1 MYFYS
6 QTLDIVIP
14 TRNRREMI
22 LETLESLLANPQPDI
37 AIWVID
43 QSDQN
48 GTYKAIKDQLA
59 DERINYV
66 RSDQKGSNVARNL
79 GISLGQAP
87 LIAFTDDDCV
97 VADNWVQETLAAFEQ
112 ADIDA
117 VFGRVIDQSIG
128 LPGDNV
134 TAGIKIAVKNDPDRK
149 VYKDNRFRLDYGH
162 GACMAFRRKTLDRLG
177 GFDPLLGNGGPLRSW
192 PERDIGYRILH
203 SGGTIVYEPKVV
215 LHHKQWRSWKGVKAT
230 MRNYGFGAGA
240 VAARYL
246 KKGDLGGL
254 YLMIEWQLD
263 QGARQVLSGII
274 KWRSWQ
280 KIWAGLIQMAYPIYG
295 FCVALMYPADFAKTR
310 SFDSIRL
317 AFAQLKRRASVSQS

>member
-1 MYFYS
+1 MFYLS

-14 TRNRREMI
+14 TRNRKEMI
-22 LETLESLLANPQPDI
+22 LETLESLLTNQHADF

-43 QSDQN
+43 QSDN
-48 GTYKAIKDQLA
+48 RETDKAIHTHLS
-59 DERINYV
+59 DERLNYV
-66 RSDQKGSNVARNL
+66 RSDKQGSNLARNL

-87 LIAFTDDDCV
+87 LIAFTDDDCIL
-97 VADNWVQETLAAFEQ
+97 AENWVEETVQAFEQ
-112 ADIDA
+112 STFDA

-134 TAGIKIAVKNDPDRK
+134 TAGIKVAVKNDPERRE
-149 VYKDNRFRLDYGH
+149 YKDNRFRLDFGH
-162 GACMAFRRKTLDRLG
+162 GACMAFRRKTLERLG

-192 PERDIGYRILH
+192 PERDMGYRILH
-203 SGGTIVYEPKVV
+203 SGGTIVYEPNVV
-215 LHHKQWRSWKGVKAT
+215 VHHKQWRSWHGVKST

-254 YLMIEWQLD
+254 YLMLEWQLD
-263 QGARQVLSGII
+263 QGVRQVLSGVL

-280 KIWAGLIQMAYPIYG
+280 KILAGLIQIVYPLYG
-295 FCVALMYPADFAKTR
+295 FCVALTYPADFAKTR
-310 SFDSIRL
+310 SFESVTPWK
-317 AFAQLKRRASVSQS
+317 QRASVSQP